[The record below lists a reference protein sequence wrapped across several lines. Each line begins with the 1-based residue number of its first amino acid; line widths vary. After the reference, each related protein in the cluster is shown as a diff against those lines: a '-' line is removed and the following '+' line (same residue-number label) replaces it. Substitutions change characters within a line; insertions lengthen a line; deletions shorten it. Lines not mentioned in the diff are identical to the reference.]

1 MVVGCYSPRRRV
13 VVGVD
18 RLGLTTPALSFSCRL
33 RYDNNPLLF
42 RPCLPRDGAAARAE
56 RGFCRTPAPSG
67 AGSGVVSPRSRR
79 DRVPDLAL
87 TPRASFESVALRVG
101 LPTRFA
107 EREPV
112 RCALRDV

>member
-1 MVVGCYSPRRRV
+1 MELRRGRN
-13 VVGVD
+13 
-18 RLGLTTPALSFSCRL
+18 TAYCNTPALSGLGYGDTKPKR
-33 RYDNNPLLF
+33 
-42 RPCLPRDGAAARAE
+42 
-56 RGFCRTPAPSG
+56 
-67 AGSGVVSPRSRR
+67 RR